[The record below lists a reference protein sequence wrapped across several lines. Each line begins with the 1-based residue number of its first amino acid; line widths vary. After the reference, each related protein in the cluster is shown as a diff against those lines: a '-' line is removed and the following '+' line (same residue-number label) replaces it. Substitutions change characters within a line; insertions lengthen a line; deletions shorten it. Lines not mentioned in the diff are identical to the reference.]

1 MYSNEQ
7 KGNNPDYV
15 LAVSQALAG
24 RQEGYDLLYQS
35 TYQKKFYIAKKYMG
49 NDSDAQDVLQDAY
62 VQAFS
67 KLDTLKEPNKFPG
80 WLGMIVANTAKNA
93 LQKKKMVFFSDLEG
107 VNDEG
112 EAMELQWEDTNVS
125 RQPEMAYTEKETQ
138 EMVRTMIDALPEDQR
153 MCILM
158 FHLEGASIR
167 EIAEAM
173 ECSEN
178 TVKSRLNY
186 GRKGIKKQSE
196 ELHRRGY
203 KLYNMAPLP
212 LLLYLLHSEENAF
225 LASGHLVIPPIT
237 TILDQLRNLSAAA
250 GGTGTGTAGT
260 GAGTAGKTFLHSV
273 AGKITMVAAGV
284 AVVGGIG
291 LGVVLGQSSP
301 DKDATAPSQ
310 QIETTATPAATVEA
324 TATPE
329 PTATPV
335 PLADKWKKAY
345 KKFLSKKIVM
355 DDYYNEGKKVHIK
368 NYYYLLHDMNGDSIP
383 ELIIYMHYGSAR
395 DDEMYGFYSYSEE
408 KDMYFLDELSGISIR
423 SRLYYRPGKQGIIVE
438 TAGDYYR
445 DTGWKFKGQLYSY
458 TIKNGK
464 MKCKEKTFTC
474 PAGLDVDHSKYWPK
488 GMKGM
493 KALPE
498 MKSRKDLSGLEK
510 AYEKYK
516 QK

>member
-7 KGNNPDYV
+7 IGNNPDYV

-24 RQEGYDLLYQS
+24 RQEGYNFLYQS
-35 TYQKKFYIAKKYMG
+35 TYQKKFFIAKKYMG

-67 KLDTLKEPNKFPG
+67 KLDTLKEPDKFPG

-93 LQKKKMVFFSDLEG
+93 LQKKKMVFFSDLDG

-112 EAMELQWEDTNVS
+112 ETMEMQWEDTDVS

-167 EIAEAM
+167 EIAQAM

-196 ELHRRGY
+196 ELQKRGY
-203 KLYNMAPLP
+203 KLYSMAPLP
-212 LLLYLLHSEENAF
+212 LLLFLLESEENAF
-225 LASGHLVIPPIT
+225 LASGRLVIPPINT
-237 TILDQLRNLSAAA
+237 VLERLQNLPKAAESME
-250 GGTGTGTAGT
+250 TAS
-260 GAGTAGKTFLHSV
+260 AGKKFLNSM

-284 AVVGGIG
+284 AVIGGIG
-291 LGVVLGQSSP
+291 LGIVGVVLGQASP
-301 DKDATAPSQ
+301 DKATIVSTQ
-310 QIETTATPAATVEA
+310 QMEA
-324 TATPE
+324 TATPTATVE
-329 PTATPV
+329 PTKTPDPTATPL

-345 KKFLSKKIVM
+345 KKFLSRQITM
-355 DDYYNEGKKVHIK
+355 DDMWNEGQKVHITD
-368 NYYYLLHDMNGDSIP
+368 YYYLLHDMNEDNIP
-383 ELIIYMHYGSAR
+383 ELIIYLHYGDSR
-395 DDEMYGFYSYSEE
+395 YDEMYRFYSYSEE
-408 KDMYFLDELSGISIR
+408 KGVYLLDELAGISVQNG
-423 SRLYYRPGKQGIIVE
+423 LYYRSGKPGVIVE
-438 TAGDYYR
+438 TGDDYYG
-445 DTGWKFKGQLYSY
+445 DTGAMYDGHLYNY
-458 TIKNGK
+458 TIINGK
-464 MKCKEKTFTC
+464 IKCKEKAYKC
-474 PAGLDVDHSKYWPK
+474 AAGSEVDHRKYWP
-488 GMKGM
+488 KGM

-498 MKSRKDLSGLEK
+498 MKSRKNLSGLEE

>member
-1 MYSNEQ
+1 
-7 KGNNPDYV
+7 
-15 LAVSQALAG
+15 
-24 RQEGYDLLYQS
+24 
-35 TYQKKFYIAKKYMG
+35 
-49 NDSDAQDVLQDAY
+49 
-62 VQAFS
+62 
-67 KLDTLKEPNKFPG
+67 
-80 WLGMIVANTAKNA
+80 
-93 LQKKKMVFFSDLEG
+93 
-107 VNDEG
+107 
-112 EAMELQWEDTNVS
+112 
-125 RQPEMAYTEKETQ
+125 MAYTEKETQ

-196 ELHRRGY
+196 ELQRRGY

-225 LASGHLVIPPIT
+225 LASGNLVIPPIT
-237 TILDQLRNLSAAA
+237 TILDRLRNLSAAA
-250 GGTGTGTAGT
+250 GGT

-291 LGVVLGQSSP
+291 LGVMLGQSSP

-395 DDEMYGFYSYSEE
+395 DDEMYRFYSYSEE
-408 KDMYFLDELSGISIR
+408 KGMYLLDELSGISIR

-438 TAGDYYR
+438 TGDDYYR
-445 DTGWKFKGQLYSY
+445 DTGWKIKGQLYSY

-464 MKCKEKTFTC
+464 MKCKEKTYTC
-474 PAGLDVDHSKYWPK
+474 PAGFDVDHSKYWPK

-493 KALPE
+493 KELPD

>member
-7 KGNNPDYV
+7 KGNNPDYA

-24 RQEGYDLLYQS
+24 RQEGYDLLYQG

-107 VNDEG
+107 TNDEG

-138 EMVRTMIDALPEDQR
+138 EMVRMMIDALPEDQR

-186 GRKGIKKQSE
+186 GRKGIKKQSQ
-196 ELHRRGY
+196 ELQKRGY

-212 LLLYLLHSEENAF
+212 LLLFLLNSEENAF
-225 LASGHLVIPPIT
+225 LASGNLVIPPIT
-237 TILDQLRNLSAAA
+237 SILERLWNLKAVSGAS
-250 GGTGTGTAGT
+250 TTTA
-260 GAGTAGKTFLHSV
+260 TAGKTFLHTV
-273 AGKITMVAAGV
+273 AGKMTMVAAGI
-284 AVVGGIG
+284 VVIGGIG

-301 DKDATAPSQ
+301 EQDVMAPEQ
-310 QIETTATPAATVEA
+310 QIEVTATPAATVEA

-345 KKFLSKKIVM
+345 KKVLSKKLAVE
-355 DDYYNEGKKVHIK
+355 NTELEGTAYVD
-368 NYYYLLHDMNGDSIP
+368 NYEYLLYDMNQDGIP
-383 ELIIYMHYGSAR
+383 ELCVHGYYGDARYDEIYR
-395 DDEMYGFYSYSEE
+395 FYSYTEKKGAYSMYEE
-408 KDMYFLDELSGISIR
+408 TGISPGNG
-423 SRLYYRPGKQGIIVE
+423 LYYRAGKPGIILEEGGVYE
-438 TAGDYYR
+438 FESGPKYEGHILTY
-445 DTGWKFKGQLYSY
+445 TMNKGKVKSTEKVY
-458 TIKNGK
+458 
-464 MKCKEKTFTC
+464 KCAPED
-474 PAGLDVDHSKYWPK
+474 DVDHSKYWPK
-488 GMKGM
+488 GMKPLPKM
-493 KALPE
+493 KN
-498 MKSRKDLSGLEK
+498 RKDLSGLEK

-516 QK
+516 KE